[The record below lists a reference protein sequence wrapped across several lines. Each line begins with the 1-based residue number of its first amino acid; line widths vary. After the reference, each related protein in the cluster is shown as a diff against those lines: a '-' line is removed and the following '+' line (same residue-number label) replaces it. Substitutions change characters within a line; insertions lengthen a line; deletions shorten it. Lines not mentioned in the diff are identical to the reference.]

1 MLCYHMDEGELGLD
15 GSDFEMAPGM
25 VVEFA
30 ARRTEMTPERPH
42 GISYAFVLRQKD
54 GGAAVGALRQ
64 RPRC

>member
-1 MLCYHMDEGELGLD
+1 MDEGELELLLGLD

-54 GGAAVGALRQ
+54 GGAAVGALRR